1 MNARVVVSGLECEW
15 GCHIVDSLENA
26 GFHVIA
32 DGPASLSAKRVVNQF
47 PTVIVIGGDAIQ
59 SNLNDFLERSRHRNV
74 AGIIVI
80 GTGSYLEVID
90 ALLHGADM
98 YVNKSVA
105 LDELVHR
112 IRVLVRAAVR
122 HSDNNMQIIPESVC
136 DNILP
141 EAVRSNLTTIEA
153 RLLAAL
159 WAREHCVVTHDELM
173 TQAWGKPV
181 KRETLR
187 WYVCQLR
194 KKIESDLCLKVLS
207 QSGIGYRLAH
217 SE

>member
-1 MNARVVVSGLECEW
+1 MNARVVVSGLECKW
-15 GCHIVDSLENA
+15 GRHIVDSLENA
-26 GFHVIA
+26 GFHVIVG
-32 DGPASLSAKRVVNQF
+32 GPASLSAEQVVNQF
-47 PTVIVIGGDAIQ
+47 PTVIVIEGDAIQ
-59 SNLNDFLERSRHRNV
+59 SNLNDFLERLRHRNV

-80 GTGSYLEVID
+80 GAGSYLEAID

-98 YVNKSVA
+98 YVNRSVA

-112 IRVLVRAAVR
+112 IRVLARAAVGQ
-122 HSDNNMQIIPESVC
+122 SDNNMQIITESVC

-153 RLLAAL
+153 RLLTAL
-159 WAREHCVVTHDELM
+159 WEREHCVVTHDELM
-173 TQAWGKPV
+173 TQAWGRPV

-194 KKIESDLCLKVLS
+194 KKIENNLCLKVLT
-207 QSGIGYRLAH
+207 QSGVGYRLVH